1 LKKKKKKKTGVATIQ
16 DFTKTMQVMKDE
28 GMLQNDRQTDFSKAV
43 YEMISM
49 TMIVIKVSS
58 WTDDVSHSLF
68 YDNAYTKD
76 IM

>member
-1 LKKKKKKKTGVATIQ
+1 
-16 DFTKTMQVMKDE
+16 
-28 GMLQNDRQTDFSKAV
+28 MLQNDRQTDFSKAV